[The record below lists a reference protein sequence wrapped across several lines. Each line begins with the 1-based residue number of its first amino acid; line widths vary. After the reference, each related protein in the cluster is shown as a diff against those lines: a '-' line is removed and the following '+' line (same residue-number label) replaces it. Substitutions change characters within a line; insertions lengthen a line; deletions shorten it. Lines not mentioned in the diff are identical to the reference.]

1 MADASKNVNININT
15 KADTS
20 GAEKAATSLKKVN
33 DAANQSESRGFGG
46 MLDEANRKAKE
57 QVEVQAEIKTTVED
71 TTKAAQRAL
80 DVETAKGNIR
90 NRAVKSAEAESAAV
104 IKTAQNTAAVA
115 SGVAAVATAAKFAVD
130 EVSSLANRMAEL
142 DPEWARR
149 YSVELE
155 TLNMLAHPLDSLWA
169 ALTDHASEALD
180 GLEAAN
186 KRLAATSVALAK
198 MQAERKAAVD
208 AANSNSMEG
217 VFGRELA
224 AIEAETSA
232 LNRQIAVQNSKAAAV
247 EAAAKLQ
254 DAMDIRNGADPNKVA
269 ANAALRGQGSQ
280 NTAIDQ
286 KLAEAQQA
294 FQSAQEREQAV
305 IEKLGYAVSI
315 NSKNKEDISKQA
327 EVAGRATE
335 EALLNLRA
343 AQEIADQQKLAVA
356 AATQNTILDLGITA
370 TADFATK
377 LKETVDGLVPINAA
391 QAEAKTIAED
401 ALSNGQLTSD
411 EMLKVGAALQLLM
424 ATLKT
429 GQETSVGTI
438 QSLIDMQRSVIA
450 NQNVHDAQIKA
461 LQGQIKSSGN
471 IR

>member
-1 MADASKNVNININT
+1 
-15 KADTS
+15 
-20 GAEKAATSLKKVN
+20 
-33 DAANQSESRGFGG
+33 
-46 MLDEANRKAKE
+46 
-57 QVEVQAEIKTTVED
+57 
-71 TTKAAQRAL
+71 
-80 DVETAKGNIR
+80 
-90 NRAVKSAEAESAAV
+90 
-104 IKTAQNTAAVA
+104 
-115 SGVAAVATAAKFAVD
+115 
-130 EVSSLANRMAEL
+130 
-142 DPEWARR
+142 
-149 YSVELE
+149 
-155 TLNMLAHPLDSLWA
+155 
-169 ALTDHASEALD
+169 
-180 GLEAAN
+180 
-186 KRLAATSVALAK
+186 
-198 MQAERKAAVD
+198 
-208 AANSNSMEG
+208 
-217 VFGRELA
+217 
-224 AIEAETSA
+224 
-232 LNRQIAVQNSKAAAV
+232 
-247 EAAAKLQ
+247 
-254 DAMDIRNGADPNKVA
+254 MDIRNGADPNKVA